1 LELVPVGER
10 PRVESTLAWT
20 LSFFRPYRARV
31 AGLAALSL
39 AEIAL
44 RALAPWPLKVIVDR
58 LVAPSAAPIPL
69 VSRVISTASPSTML
83 LAIVG
88 IGIALQLG
96 HELVLLVHTR
106 VQAGLAQRIV
116 FDLRSRVF
124 AHLQYLS
131 LSAHSQM
138 PTADAVYRL
147 DADSGCLENLLLRGL
162 FPLVFSALTL
172 IVMFGLLIR
181 LDAALAVAALL
192 VVPFLYVSLRV
203 YMHRM
208 RSHADTAKALESALV
223 GRVHESLSSIHLVKT
238 FAREEHELER
248 FSGFA
253 DNAMRAR
260 MGVVDQ
266 ESRFS
271 FFVGAITM
279 CGSSIVLAIGGLHV
293 LRGTLSIGTL
303 LAITAYLGFVYGPL
317 SAIATTT
324 GSLQQA
330 LASARRVREV
340 LGMPRESPHEEAG
353 FQPSR
358 LRGEVQFE
366 DVTFS
371 YGPGRPVLNHVSFT
385 VKPGETV
392 ALVGPSGAGKTTL
405 VGVIG
410 RLHQPASG
418 RVLIDGVDARRF
430 RLRSLREQIAVV
442 LQETVLLSGSIAD
455 NILYGR
461 LDASDH
467 EVVLAA
473 RAAQCEEFIAGLRR
487 GFDTPLGD
495 AGAGLSGGQRQR
507 ISIARAFLKDAPI
520 LILDE
525 PTASL
530 DTIAEQGVLGALARL
545 RTGRT
550 TFVIAHRLSS
560 VRDADRILVLDA
572 GALVAEGRHEELLA
586 SSPLY
591 RQLCTQLEPDVDSSA
606 RRPSTGERRA

>member
-1 LELVPVGER
+1 LELVQVPGR
-10 PRVESTLAWT
+10 PRVDSTLRWT
-20 LSFFRPYRARV
+20 LGFFVPYRRRV
-31 AGLAALSL
+31 AALAGLSI

-58 LVAPSAAPIPL
+58 LVARSAAPVPVL
-69 VSRVISTASPSTML
+69 SRLISTSNATATL
-83 LAIVG
+83 LGVVAIGV
-88 IGIALQLG
+88 ALQLG
-96 HELVLLVHTR
+96 HELVLLAHTR
-106 VQAGLAQRIV
+106 LQARLAQRIV
-116 FDLRSRVF
+116 FDLRARLF
-124 AHLQYLS
+124 THLQYLS
-131 LSAHSQM
+131 LADHHRM

-147 DADSGCLENLLLRGL
+147 DADAGCLENLLLRGL

-172 IVMFGLLIR
+172 VVMFGVLIR
-181 LDAALAVAALL
+181 LDASLGLVSIV
-192 VVPFLYVSLRV
+192 VVPFLYLSLRL

-208 RSHADTAKALESALV
+208 KSHAEHAKALESALV
-223 GRVHESLSSIHLVKT
+223 GRVYESLSSIHLVKT

-248 FSGFA
+248 FSGA
-253 DNAMRAR
+253 ANDAMRAR

-271 FFVGAITM
+271 FLVGTITM
-279 CGSSIVLAIGGLHV
+279 LGGSIVLALGGLHV
-293 LRGTLSIGTL
+293 LHGTLTVGTL
-303 LAITAYLGFVYGPL
+303 LVITAYLGFVYGPL

-340 LGMPRESPHEEAG
+340 LGMPCESTRDDGEL
-353 FQPSR
+353 QPSR
-358 LRGEVQFE
+358 LRGEVRFD
-366 DVTFS
+366 DVTFA
-371 YGPGRPVLNHVSFT
+371 YGPGRPVLNHMSFT

-405 VGVIG
+405 VSLIG
-410 RLHQPASG
+410 RLHQPSAG
-418 RVLIDGVDARRF
+418 RVVIDGMDSRRF

-442 LQETVLLSGSIAD
+442 PQETVLLSGSIAE

-473 RAAQCEEFIAGLRR
+473 RSAQCEEFIAGLRR
-487 GFDTPLGD
+487 GFDTPLGAD
-495 AGAGLSGGQRQR
+495 GAGLSGGQRQR

-530 DTIAEQGVLGALARL
+530 DTIAEQGVLAALGRL

-560 VRDADRILVLDA
+560 VREADRILVLEA
-572 GALVAEGRHEELLA
+572 GELVAEGRHTELLA

-591 RQLCTQLEPDVDSSA
+591 RQLCAQLEPDVDSAA
-606 RRPSTGERRA
+606 RRSSSG